1 MPESALAAPT
11 PVSRLA
17 VPFLGL
23 LGAIQGSDPNIANT
37 ALVGASRGIHMT
49 GSTLAL
55 AASVCTLMTA
65 ATALSTG
72 LLADRLGRRRVL
84 MAALVLG
91 FVGDLVVA
99 LAPATGVYLL
109 GRAIVGV
116 GLGAVYGASFAY
128 IRAVARPGRVPA
140 ALGVFT
146 AVIGLSTL
154 VLTFVGGSLAS
165 IDWRLAFLVVPV
177 MSVISLAA
185 VPVLLPKEERIVSE
199 HSDNVGQVL
208 LALGIIAFLYGVSQ
222 LGKSLTDPKTVLP
235 VVLGAALVG
244 GFFVYESKNEHRFFP
259 VSLFRSPIFLASI
272 CAGFVYNFGMAVSF
286 LQVTNLWQYV
296 NGLSTS
302 TVALWQLPL
311 TFTGIIGALAFGRLM
326 SKGMTNRLA
335 LVIGSTTTA
344 VGFGFLALLH
354 SSHSLIGFLP
364 GLMIVGAGVTIC
376 VIPFG
381 NLVLEV
387 APAAYFGPV
396 TSSRTTIG
404 QFFYA
409 VGFSMSTVVV
419 DKITVGG
426 VVRRLTRAGVPP
438 TQLSTGLGA
447 VTDYASK
454 STAPTTSLGKHALA
468 AAVVSYGDGF
478 AVMMVV
484 AAVLC
489 FVAGGAGYVLLSRGR
504 VSPAPPA
511 PPAPAEAPSAPA
523 PPEPATVTAS

>member
-1 MPESALAAPT
+1 MDRDAAPA
-11 PVSRLA
+11 PRVASSLA
-17 VPFLGL
+17 VPFLGI

-91 FVGDLVVA
+91 VVGDLLVA
-99 LAPATGVYLL
+99 MAPSTGVYLL

-154 VLTFVGGSLAS
+154 ILTFVGGSLS
-165 IDWRLAFLVVPV
+165 GVDWRLAFVVVPV
-177 MSVISLAA
+177 MSAVSLVL
-185 VPVLLPKEERIVSE
+185 VPVLLPKEERIVAE
-199 HSDNVGQVL
+199 HADVVGQVL

-222 LGKSLTDPKTVLP
+222 LGRSLTDPKTVLP
-235 VVLGAALVG
+235 VVLGAVLVG
-244 GFFVYESKNEHRFFP
+244 GFFVYESRNEHRFFP
-259 VSLFRSPIFLASI
+259 VGIFRSPIFLAAM

-311 TFTGIIGALAFGRLM
+311 TFAGIVGALVFGRLL
-326 SKGMTNRLA
+326 SRGMTDRLA
-335 LVIGSTTTA
+335 LLIGSTATG
-344 VGFGFLALLH
+344 VGFLFLALLH
-354 SSHSLIGFLP
+354 TSHGLIGFLP
-364 GLMIVGAGVTIC
+364 GLMIVGAGVSIC

-381 NLVLEV
+381 SLVLEV

-396 TSSRTTIG
+396 TSSRTTVG

-409 VGFSMSTVVV
+409 LGFSLSTVVV
-419 DKITVGG
+419 DKVTVGG

-447 VTDYASK
+447 VSDYASK
-454 STAPTTSLGKHALA
+454 STAPTTSVGRHALA
-468 AAVVSYGDGF
+468 AAAVSYGEGF
-478 AVMMVV
+478 AVVMVI

-489 FVAGGAGYVLLSRGR
+489 FVAGVAGYLLLARGR
-504 VSPAPPA
+504 ASATAGGAAPPPAVA
-511 PPAPAEAPSAPA
+511 PQPVPVAVSAR
-523 PPEPATVTAS
+523 